1 MANFFRV
8 LALIFG
14 AIAVGHPV
22 STAVLVIIM
31 LGIVL
36 FFNYIFYMMS
46 IFHGSKKLVA
56 ILLAKPKL
64 LVLK

>member
-14 AIAVGHPV
+14 AIVVGHAGSKFP
-22 STAVLVIIM
+22 AVLVIIM
-31 LGIVL
+31 FRDCTFSSTI
-36 FFNYIFYMMS
+36 FFYMMS

-56 ILLAKPKL
+56 IL
-64 LVLK
+64 